1 MYSTGDII
9 LERWLPYEARTGPRT
24 IRIPAASGQLP
35 DSPRNLIIEYQPSQ
49 VSIFRELQR
58 FDVTGA
64 DPQAYIQQHGGTLV
78 NSAKFLQRARATR
91 VFEDIVSFA
100 LFYLFYR
107 TLITSFSCI
116 I

>member
-9 LERWLPYEARTGPRT
+9 LERWLPYEARSVPRT
-24 IRIPAASGQLP
+24 IRIPAASGSLA
-35 DSPRNLIIEYQPSQ
+35 DSPRNLIVEYQPSQ
-49 VSIFRELQR
+49 VSIFRELHR

-64 DPQAYIQQHGGTLV
+64 DPQAYIQQNGGTLV
-78 NSAKFLQRARATR
+78 NSAKFLQQARAAG

-100 LFYLFYR
+100 LFYSFYR
-107 TLITSFSCI
+107 TLLTSFSCI